1 MTRVLTYLANTSVL
15 EKLSLRHT
23 FDLIARMGPRQENLR
38 QLCVFKLAN
47 ASGQPWQWWDYVTRF
62 ANECKMSEQKYNEEC
77 AEKVRRALA
86 FQARC

>member
-1 MTRVLTYLANTSVL
+1 MQHEHVGEVAVGRLGLMVS
-15 EKLSLRHT
+15 
-23 FDLIARMGPRQENLR
+23 MGPRQENLR

-77 AEKVRRALA
+77 AEKVQRSLA
-86 FQARC
+86 FQARY